1 LKISKPPTFGYGI
14 PRKGKP
20 MSGKITERI
29 VAEPSQTLIGDVLIL
44 LYVYIYTQYILK
56 SSLDGFV

>member
-1 LKISKPPTFGYGI
+1 VLRQTSDSLKISKPPTFGYGI

-20 MSGKITERI
+20 MSGKKTERI

-44 LYVYIYTQYILK
+44 L
-56 SSLDGFV
+56 